1 MHPLYSE
8 LEKKLISTDFYTPV
22 QDSLYKV
29 DVLMRTQAENYHP
42 DLQRALD
49 LILTSGGKRIRATLT
64 LLSCKMLGADSALS
78 VTLASAIEM
87 LHTATLVHDDLIDG
101 SLLRRGMPTLNS
113 QWSPGATVLTGDFL
127 FARAA
132 KLASDTYNVE
142 VMRIFA
148 ETLGVIVNG
157 EITQLFSTR
166 CLTDRDNYFSRIYAK
181 TASLFE
187 TSCKAA
193 ALLGNSSLEVID
205 AMGAYGYNIGIA
217 FQIVDDILDF
227 KGEQVTLGK
236 PVGSDLRQGLI
247 TLPVLYYLEKYPS
260 DPNVQHL
267 VKQGCLDDSG
277 QTNKFII
284 DIGNSDVIGYAH
296 NEARKYI
303 EKGLDSISSFPVSEE
318 KSALIALARYI
329 ISRNF

>member
-1 MHPLYSE
+1 

-22 QDSLYKV
+22 QALLEKV
-29 DVLMRTQAENYHP
+29 DILMRAQAENYHP

-64 LLSCKMLGADSALS
+64 LLSGKLLCADEEATI
-78 VTLASAIEM
+78 TLASAIEM

-132 KLASDTYNVE
+132 KLASDTYNVD

-148 ETLGVIVNG
+148 ETLGTIVNG
-157 EITQLFSTR
+157 EISQLFSSR
-166 CLTDRDNYFSRIYAK
+166 CTADRENYFGRIYAK

-187 TSCKAA
+187 TSCKATT
-193 ALLGNSSLEVID
+193 LLCNSSSKVQEK
-205 AMGAYGYNIGIA
+205 MGQYGYNIGIA
-217 FQIVDDILDF
+217 FQIMDDILDF

-236 PVGSDLRQGLI
+236 PVGSDLRQGLL
-247 TLPVLYYLEKYPS
+247 TLPVLYYFDRYPT
-260 DPNVQHL
+260 DPNVLHL
-267 VKQGCLDDSG
+267 KNLGCLDDSG
-277 QTNKFII
+277 QTNKFIQ
-284 DIGNSDVIGYAH
+284 DISSSDVIGAAH
-296 NEARKYI
+296 EEAEKYVSC
-303 EKGLDSISSFPVSEE
+303 GLDALSFFPQSEE
-318 KSALIALARYI
+318 RTALEELARYI
-329 ISRNF
+329 VSRNY

>member
-1 MHPLYSE
+1 MLLLYSG
-8 LEKKLISTDFYTPV
+8 LEKKLTLADFYTPV
-22 QDSLYKV
+22 QDLLCKV
-29 DVLMRTQAENYHP
+29 DILMRAQAENYHP
-42 DLQRALD
+42 DLQHALD

-64 LLSCKMLGADSALS
+64 LLSCKMLGADIDLS
-78 VTLASAIEM
+78 ITLASAIEM

-132 KLASDTYNVE
+132 KLASDTYNVD

-166 CLTDRDNYFSRIYAK
+166 CLTDRENYFSRIYAK

-193 ALLGNSSLEVID
+193 ALLSNSSSEVQEC
-205 AMGAYGYNIGIA
+205 MGIYGYNIGIA

-247 TLPVLYYLEKYPS
+247 TLPVLYYLDKYPT
-260 DPNVQHL
+260 DPNVLHL
-267 VKQGCLDDSG
+267 IKQGCLDDGG
-277 QTNKFII
+277 QTNKFIF
-284 DIGNSDVIGYAH
+284 DISNSEVIGYAH
-296 NEARKYI
+296 TEASKYV
-303 EKGLDSISSFPVSEE
+303 EYGLEAISGFPGSEE
-318 KSALIALARYI
+318 KSALEDLARYI